1 MNFLIFREEKQVKF
15 INQKELYEFRDF
27 RTALRT
33 IVEKHSTSQLKWLM
47 NNYANFI
54 RSKSLNQTQL
64 QLEQNK
70 ISEAII
76 DTLSSI
82 YGIDIAYPIVR
93 EIKKSLLKDLMIQIK
108 NGESS
113 IIQTREYQIFESVIC
128 SAIDDGF

>member
-1 MNFLIFREEKQVKF
+1 MNFLVFSEEKQVKF

-27 RTALRT
+27 RTALRM
-33 IVEKHSTSQLKWLM
+33 IIEKQSTSQLKWLM

-76 DTLSSI
+76 DTLSSV
-82 YGIDIAYPIVR
+82 YDINTAYPIAR
-93 EIKKSLLKDLMIQIK
+93 EIKRSLLKDLMIQIK